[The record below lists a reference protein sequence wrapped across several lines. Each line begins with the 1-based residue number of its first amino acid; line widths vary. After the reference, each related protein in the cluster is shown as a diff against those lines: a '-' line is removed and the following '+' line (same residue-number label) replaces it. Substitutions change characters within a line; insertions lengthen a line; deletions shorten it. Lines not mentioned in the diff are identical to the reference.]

1 MPRRLIDEPSM
12 GIRTVF
18 LIVVLLMLVGVLT
31 LWPNAGNRGH
41 RWGGTVD
48 VVLLVVIILSLMG
61 RPRFPA

>member
-1 MPRRLIDEPSM
+1 MS
-12 GIRTVF
+12 IRTVF

-61 RPRFPA
+61 RP